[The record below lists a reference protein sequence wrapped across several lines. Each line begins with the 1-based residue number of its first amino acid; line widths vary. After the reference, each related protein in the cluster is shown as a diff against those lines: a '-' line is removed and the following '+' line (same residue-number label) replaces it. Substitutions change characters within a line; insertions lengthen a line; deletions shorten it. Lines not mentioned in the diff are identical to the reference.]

1 MTLRPAEGELAP
13 IMIDMRVHFSDPV
26 PPGRPLLIAPRLLDA
41 FGYAFD
47 SLAVENGEIEAEIGA
62 RNAPQRAFVIRATRP
77 PLRPILRY
85 AIAPYDGPPP
95 DWIWSPPDTRYVRAS
110 PELAAF
116 ARRLAADSD
125 GPAQTL
131 RRIVDHASEVLWYG
145 HGPGT
150 VLGDSDSVP
159 LLTRPTRGTCIDMHG
174 YCVAA
179 ARAVGI
185 EAAYCAGFWF
195 AKGADRAPGM
205 HCWFSAR
212 IDGAIVHYDV
222 SHQLKVPRL
231 PVVEG
236 LDPIPGIRFLAA
248 SGKGFEFDLPG
259 RALAVDHFARFVWR
273 TEDGCDHYPAHELR
287 LDAAVSETAASGPAC

>member
-1 MTLRPAEGELAP
+1 
-13 IMIDMRVHFSDPV
+13 MITMSVHFSDPV
-26 PPGRPLLIAPRLLDA
+26 PPGKPVLVAPRLLDA
-41 FGYAFD
+41 FGYAFQ
-47 SLAVENGEIEAEIGA
+47 SLNVENGEIEAEIA
-62 RNAPQRAFVIRATRP
+62 ATNAPQRAFLIRPTRAP
-77 PLRPILRY
+77 DRPILRY
-85 AIAPYDGPPP
+85 KIVPYDGPPP

-116 ARRLAADSD
+116 ARKLAD
-125 GPAQTL
+125 GSTGQAQTL

-150 VLGDSDSVP
+150 VLGDLDAVP

-174 YCVAA
+174 YGVAA

-195 AKGADRAPGM
+195 AEGTDRAPGM

-212 IDGAIVHYDV
+212 IDGAILHYDV

-236 LDPIPGIRFLAA
+236 LEPIPGMRFLAA
-248 SGKGFEFDLPG
+248 SGKGFAFDLSG
-259 RALAVDHFARFVWR
+259 GTLSMDHFARFVWR
-273 TEDGCDHYPAHELR
+273 TEDGRDHYPAHELR
-287 LDAAVSETAASGPAC
+287 LDAVVPVATASGPAC